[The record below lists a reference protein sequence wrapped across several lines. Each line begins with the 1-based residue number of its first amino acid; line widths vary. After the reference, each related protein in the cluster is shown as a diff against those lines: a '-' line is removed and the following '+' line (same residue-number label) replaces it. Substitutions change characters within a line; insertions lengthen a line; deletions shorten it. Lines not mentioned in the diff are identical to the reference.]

1 MEILEKAKSIIK
13 ENSLELNNNLENLQ
27 QEQKS
32 FLETNIG
39 QAINTGVD
47 FGLKTILPDFI
58 EDDIIEIKNSLLN
71 EGFKEAINVA
81 IENAIDLGKSFMGI
95 FTGTFEN
102 ISQIKTAIQKG
113 GLIDGISDV
122 LDKAISFAK
131 EKGYIDSKEAKTI
144 KSGKNEILKS
154 ISNGIDSTLS
164 DQVEAIEK
172 IDGYIE
178 KWNKYYKEQ
187 NFTNMEYQYDKI
199 QEYLEKV
206 IPLED
211 VLTKARQL
219 ENIHT
224 LIKNNGKNFNLTEEE
239 KELANM
245 LV

>member
-1 MEILEKAKSIIK
+1 MEIFEKVKDFLK
-13 ENSLELNNNLENLQ
+13 ENTLELVNGLENLQ
-27 QEQKS
+27 EAQKS

-47 FGLKTILPDFI
+47 FGLKTILPDFM
-58 EDDIIEIKNSLLN
+58 EDDIIEIKDALLN
-71 EGFKEAINVA
+71 EGIKEAINVT
-81 IENAIDLGKSFMGI
+81 IDNAIDLGKSFMGI

-113 GLIDGISDV
+113 GLIDGISNV
-122 LDKAISFAK
+122 LDSAISFAK
-131 EKGYIDSKEAKTI
+131 EKGYIDSKQAKLI
-144 KSGKNEILKS
+144 KEGKNEIIES
-154 ISNGIDSTLS
+154 ISNGVDSTLS

-178 KWNKYYKEQ
+178 KWNKYYEEQ
-187 NFTNMEYQYDKI
+187 NFTNMEYQYNKI

-206 IPLED
+206 VPLED

-224 LIKNNGKNFNLTEEE
+224 LIKNNGKDFNLTEQE
-239 KELANM
+239 KELANI
-245 LV
+245 LI

>member
-1 MEILEKAKSIIK
+1 MEIFEKVKDFVK
-13 ENSLELNNNLENLQ
+13 ENTLELSNSLENLQ
-27 QEQKS
+27 EVQKS
-32 FLETNIG
+32 FLESNIG
-39 QAINTGVD
+39 QAINTGLD
-47 FGLKTILPDFI
+47 FGLKTVLPDFI
-58 EDDIIEIKNSLLN
+58 EDDIIEIKDALLN
-71 EGFKEAINVA
+71 EGFSEAINVA
-81 IENAIDLGKSFMGI
+81 IDNAINLGKSFMGL

-113 GLIDGISDV
+113 GLIDGISDI
-122 LDKAISFAK
+122 LDKGISFAK
-131 EKGYIDSKEAKTI
+131 ENGYIDSKKAKLI
-144 KSGKNEILKS
+144 KSGKNEIMKS
-154 ISNGIDSTLS
+154 ISNGIDNTLS

-178 KWNKYYKEQ
+178 KWNKYYEEQ

-224 LIKNNGKNFNLTEEE
+224 LIKNNGKNFNLTEQE

-245 LV
+245 LI

>member
-1 MEILEKAKSIIK
+1 MEVFEKVNNFIK
-13 ENSLELNNNLENLQ
+13 EKSLELSNTLDNLQ
-27 QEQKS
+27 EAQKN

-58 EDDIIEIKNSLLN
+58 ENDVIEIKDALLT
-71 EGFKEAINVA
+71 EGVKEAINVT
-81 IENAIDLGKSFMGI
+81 IDNAIDLGKSFMGI

-131 EKGYIDSKEAKTI
+131 DKGYIDSKKAKII

-172 IDGYIE
+172 IDGYIQ
-178 KWNKYYKEQ
+178 KWNKYYEEQ

-224 LIKNNGKNFNLTEEE
+224 LIKNNGKNFNLTEQE

-245 LV
+245 LI

>member
-1 MEILEKAKSIIK
+1 MQILEKENNIIK
-13 ENSLELNNNLENLQ
+13 ENSLEVNNLENLN

-39 QAINTGVD
+39 QVINTGID
-47 FGLKTILPDFI
+47 FGLKTILPDFV
-58 EDDIIEIKNSLLN
+58 EDEIIEIKDALFK

-81 IENAIDLGKSFMGI
+81 IDKAIDLGKSFIGI

-113 GLIDGISDV
+113 GLIDGISDI
-122 LDKAISFAK
+122 LDSAISFAK
-131 EKGYIDSKEAKTI
+131 DKGYIDSKKAKLI
-144 KSGKNEILKS
+144 KSGKNEIIKS
-154 ISNGIDSTLS
+154 ITNGIDNTLS

-172 IDGYIE
+172 INGYIE
-178 KWNKYYKEQ
+178 KWNKYYQEQ

-206 IPLED
+206 VPLED

-224 LIKNNGKNFNLTEEE
+224 LIKNNGKNFNLTEQE

-245 LV
+245 LI